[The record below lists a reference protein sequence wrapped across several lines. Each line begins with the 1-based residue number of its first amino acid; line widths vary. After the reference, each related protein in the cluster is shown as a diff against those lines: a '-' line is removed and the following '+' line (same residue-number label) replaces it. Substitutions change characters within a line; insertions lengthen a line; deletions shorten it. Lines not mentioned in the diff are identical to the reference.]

1 MTRIPAFRKAILAF
15 LAANDTASLGAF
27 TSAVWASQF
36 RWLDRS
42 GLALPLAARLV
53 ESEAV
58 SQLPRPLVRALTV
71 RLCDNEERMKS
82 MLDLFGN
89 IHSAL
94 ADAGVSFCCLKGF
107 SLIPEVCGF
116 IRERHQIDFDLLID
130 PGDVSR
136 AIGAVEPLGYT
147 LASTAASGEVRL
159 THAWKNHLTTNSW
172 LYDVS
177 EGPALEFHTR
187 LWEPESGLVDFA
199 LPSGAVDCIVLG
211 SIAGVTVPRLA
222 PAWQF
227 VSLVLHIFRH
237 LLDSWVR
244 LLSLHEV
251 ATSLRSKHEDDDLW
265 SEVSTILETDSR
277 LSSAAALVLEIVKRE
292 FGAEL
297 PAALDG
303 LSRLHLT
310 ADSALWCEH
319 FSQSWLYADPPGT
332 KLSLL
337 AQKQFAS
344 DMDAWRAYL
353 RQRLFPRKAP
363 PRLSD
368 DASTQER
375 RTLRYLVNESG
386 YRAQRA
392 GFHIASNWQYLCA
405 AVRWKRLVQ
414 SHAALPYP
422 GHDRTGDHCD
432 VDTTRSWPAK

>member
-1 MTRIPAFRKAILAF
+1 MTRIPAFRKAVVAF
-15 LAANDTASLGAF
+15 LAADDTASLCAF
-27 TSAVWASQF
+27 TSADWASQF

-42 GLALPLAARLV
+42 GLALPFAARLL
-53 ESEAV
+53 ESEAL
-58 SQLPRPLVRALTV
+58 SQLPRPLVRALTI

-82 MLDLFGN
+82 MLDLFGKV
-89 IHSAL
+89 HAAL
-94 ADAGVSFCCLKGF
+94 DKAGISFCCLKGF
-107 SLIPEVCGF
+107 SLIPEVCDF

-130 PGDVSR
+130 PGNVSR
-136 AIGAVEPLGYT
+136 AIAAVEPLGYT
-147 LASTAASGEVRL
+147 LAKAAASGEVRL
-159 THAWKNHLTTNSW
+159 TRPWTKHLTEDSW
-172 LYDVS
+172 LYAVS

-187 LWEPESGLVDFA
+187 LWEPESGLIDFA
-199 LPSGAVDCIVLG
+199 MPSGAMGRIVLG

-251 ATSLRSKHEDDDLW
+251 AVYLRSNREDDDLW
-265 SEVSTILETDSR
+265 SEVSTILEADTR
-277 LSSAAALVLEIVKRE
+277 LSSAAALVLQLVKRE
-292 FGAEL
+292 FSAEL
-297 PAALDG
+297 PAALHRLG
-303 LSRLHLT
+303 RLHLMT
-310 ADSALWCEH
+310 DSTLWCEQ

-337 AQKQFAS
+337 AQEQFSS
-344 DMDAWRAYL
+344 DREAWRAYL
-353 RQRLFPRKAP
+353 RQRLFPRKIP

-375 RTLRYLVNESG
+375 HTLRYLVNELC

-392 GFHIASNWQYLCA
+392 GYHIASNWQYLCA
-405 AVRWKRLVQ
+405 AVRWKRLAQ
-414 SHAALPYP
+414 SHAALPFP
-422 GHDRTGDHCD
+422 GDDRTGDHCD